1 VSYDAWGESLRLLD
15 GAPPSQSA
23 RLSRRVRFLPLA
35 VDRDRDV
42 AVTMFLR
49 RGVSGVPV
57 MEVHTLELADGGWR
71 LLGGGGGPGDEATE
85 PRPRLAD
92 GGALAVSH
100 GGGGTARTRHG
111 WLGLRRDGWISYTE
125 LRLAEEVAAL
135 RVADRLLPVARHG
148 SAVVVW
154 TRRPPRAS
162 ALDASGTVLGWIP
175 LARRV

>member
-1 VSYDAWGESLRLLD
+1 
-15 GAPPSQSA
+15 
-23 RLSRRVRFLPLA
+23 
-35 VDRDRDV
+35 
-42 AVTMFLR
+42 MFLR

-57 MEVHTLELADGGWR
+57 MEVHTLELIEGGWR

-100 GGGGTARTRHG
+100 GGGGTARARHGWLGFGRGGRVSYKGIRLAAGGALAVSHGGGGTARTRHG
-111 WLGLRRDGWISYTE
+111 WLGFGRDGWISYTE

-154 TRRPPRAS
+154 TRRPPRVS

-175 LARRV
+175 L